1 MTGMSWRPAKGQP
14 GKIECSKHRQVF
26 VIGEHCAFCTP
37 ADSDD
42 RDKVTEA
49 SALAVEAA
57 RRKLPSILDHE
68 QKWNRLARKLERL
81 GDDRNDGMKVK
92 LYDAAIK
99 ARRAATAICEWREN
113 WVRIERSERLALGES
128 GPGVDV
134 APAES
139 PSSEVH

>member
-1 MTGMSWRPAKGQP
+1 MSWRPAKGQP
-14 GKIECSKHRQVF
+14 GKIECSKHRQIF
-26 VIGEHCAFCTP
+26 VIGDACAFCTP

-49 SALAVEAA
+49 SALAIDAK
-57 RRKLPSILDHE
+57 RRRLPSILDHE
-68 QKWNRLARKLERL
+68 ENWNRLAKKLEADADKR
-81 GDDRNDGMKVK
+81 DDGMRVK

-99 ARRAATAICEWREN
+99 AYRQAATICGWREE
-113 WVRIERSERLALGES
+113 WVLIERSERNALGDAAPES
-128 GPGVDV
+128 DL